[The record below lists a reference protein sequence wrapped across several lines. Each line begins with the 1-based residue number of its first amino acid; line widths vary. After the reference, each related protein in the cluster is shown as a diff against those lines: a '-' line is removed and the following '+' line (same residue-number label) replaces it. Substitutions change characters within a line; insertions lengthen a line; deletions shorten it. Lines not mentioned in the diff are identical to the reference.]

1 MYKLLVLTLLYIP
14 LISSDAYISAED
26 LVSRTDLEIETV
38 EDLLNILSSEFE
50 D

>member
-1 MYKLLVLTLLYIP
+1 L
-14 LISSDAYISAED
+14 DISAED

-38 EDLLNILSSEFE
+38 EDVLSILGSEFE

>member
-1 MYKLLVLTLLYIP
+1 MILQSVLELST
-14 LISSDAYISAED
+14 ED

-38 EDLLNILSSEFE
+38 EDVLGILKSEFE